1 MGRLTTAPQN
11 SIKMKTRHI
20 PTMPKER
27 AKQIIL
33 NSESSLTREMVDRYS
48 DSEIK
53 EYIKHLGFKVKF
65 NF

>member
-1 MGRLTTAPQN
+1 
-11 SIKMKTRHI
+11 MKTRHI

-53 EYIKHLGFKVKF
+53 EFVKHLGFKVKF
-65 NF
+65 SF

>member
-1 MGRLTTAPQN
+1 MKHTTP
-11 SIKMKTRHI
+11 KVTR
-20 PTMPKER
+20 ER

>member
-1 MGRLTTAPQN
+1 
-11 SIKMKTRHI
+11 MKTRHI

-33 NSESSLTREMVDRYS
+33 NSESSLTREMVDSYS

>member
-1 MGRLTTAPQN
+1 
-11 SIKMKTRHI
+11 MKTRHI

-33 NSESSLTREMVDRYS
+33 NSESDLTREMVDRYS

-53 EYIKHLGFKVKF
+53 EFIKHLGFKVKF
-65 NF
+65 SF

>member
-1 MGRLTTAPQN
+1 
-11 SIKMKTRHI
+11 MKTHHI

-33 NSESSLTREMVDRYS
+33 NSDSSLTKEMVDNYS
-48 DSEIK
+48 DNEIK

>member
-1 MGRLTTAPQN
+1 
-11 SIKMKTRHI
+11 MKTRHI

-33 NSESSLTREMVDRYS
+33 NSEPALTREMVDRYS

>member
-1 MGRLTTAPQN
+1 
-11 SIKMKTRHI
+11 MKTRHI

-33 NSESSLTREMVDRYS
+33 NSDSSLTKEMVDNYS

-53 EYIKHLGFKVKF
+53 EYIKHIGFKVKF
-65 NF
+65 SF